1 MSRKPTG
8 FVLPAAIFLLLALG
22 ALAAY
27 LSNVSQINLAMNNLE
42 LEGERAYW
50 AAQSGAEAGIYQ
62 AAVDGDCNTQDIAFA
77 GELSRFVATV
87 TCVQT
92 NANEGGRSIRIFQI
106 TSVACNDPLAVSP
119 RCPNGASAS
128 PEYVERQIRA
138 MVEN

>member
-1 MSRKPTG
+1 MSPKSAG
-8 FVLPAAIFLLLALG
+8 FVLPTAIFLLLVLG
-22 ALAAY
+22 ALALY

-50 AAQSGAEAGIYQ
+50 AAQSGAEAGIYT
-62 AAVDGDCNTQDIAFA
+62 AAVTGTCTTQDIAFA
-77 GELSRFVATV
+77 GGLNRFVATV

-92 NANEGGRSIRIFQI
+92 NANEGGRPVRIFQI
-106 TSVACNDPLAVSP
+106 TSVACNDPLAASP

-138 MVEN
+138 TVEN